1 MSSRRDEFKSGSS
14 NPAKRFLEWDSNN
27 AGFKFYDK
35 EKGANVPVKI
45 PFKFVVLKTLHTVK
59 GWHGKSESG
68 IYSNEV
74 TDMNQVLNVKS
85 FKGGYIASGLYRD
98 IKDKLQGGVYFKSIY
113 VMLADGSI
121 ANISLKGAACAAW
134 GEFTKKVS
142 NRLPDEWVA
151 VSGATDQKNG
161 SVKYTVPA
169 FEFKG
174 SLKETEGQM
183 ADAAYDVLKAYF
195 NDYLSRK
202 PEDAAPSA
210 DELLEEEAA
219 PASKA
224 AHLDTPVSTSA
235 KPAAPSPS
243 APAPLVQP
251 MVVSSTTAPEWTQP
265 RLRQKQ
271 T

>member
-74 TDMNQVLNVKS
+74 TDMNQILNVKS

-113 VMLADGSI
+113 IMLADGSI
-121 ANISLKGAACAAW
+121 ANIGLKGAACAAW
-134 GEFTKKVS
+134 GEFTKKS
-142 NRLPDEWVA
+142 AARLPDEWVA
-151 VSGATDQKNG
+151 VSGATDQRNG

-174 SLKETEGQM
+174 SLKAEDGDM
-183 ADAAYDVLKAYF
+183 ADQAYDSLKAYF

-210 DELLEEEAA
+210 DELLQEEEA
-219 PASKA
+219 PSKT
-224 AHLDTPVSTSA
+224 AHLET
-235 KPAAPSPS
+235 KPMKPAPSPLAIEDDS
-243 APAPLVQP
+243 FDLPF
-251 MVVSSTTAPEWTQP
+251 
-265 RLRQKQ
+265 
-271 T
+271 